1 MRADTGW
8 RPRARACGT
17 ILLLLGAIGAGG
29 CFDAP
34 KLEDRWTRVDVLS
47 SNVAANQALAP
58 GSTQTFQLGTTVT
71 YRAIV
76 TGYAVAELRASS
88 SVPLSSVDVNPNAP
102 RLRMAQDIDRILLG
116 SVSMGR
122 AIRPVTGWDHLI
134 QHIDFS
140 FAAPV
145 PAAGDSSM
153 SPGGGLY
160 LLCYLGSGVKI
171 ELPSGADSIAIT
183 PFNSQAAQVLP
194 VGMGFTP

>member
-1 MRADTGW
+1 MRAHG
-8 RPRARACGT
+8 RPLRARACAAV
-17 ILLLLGAIGAGG
+17 LLLLGATGAGG

-47 SNVAANQALAP
+47 SNVTPNQVLIP

-88 SVPLSSVDVNPNAP
+88 SVPRTSVVLGENAP
-102 RLRMAQDIDRILLG
+102 RLAMAQGIDRILLN

-122 AIRPVTGWDHLI
+122 VIRPVTGWDHLI
-134 QHIDFS
+134 QHIDFT
-140 FAAPV
+140 FTAPV

-153 SPGGGLY
+153 SAGGGLY
-160 LLCYLGSGVKI
+160 LLCYLGSGVKL
-171 ELPSGADSIAIT
+171 ELPSGADSIIVT
-183 PFNSQAAQVLP
+183 PFNSEASQVLP
-194 VGMGFTP
+194 VGMGFAP